1 MSSIEIKEFPIIM
14 HFNQNIKSTI
24 GLMVGLGIILL
35 ALVSFIMQMNLADL
49 FVWLEKVFSWSF
61 IFCYS
66 LLLIIGIYA
75 GAKVKTAV
83 NADYWYEVGI
93 QVSNGIATLALTFTL
108 LGISLGI
115 GSLGQQS
122 LTPDT
127 VHLIIGELTTHF
139 STAFM
144 TTVIGLPTA
153 NLIRAWVSLRA
164 IPNKQERD

>member
-1 MSSIEIKEFPIIM
+1 MSALEINSSTQIPKVS
-14 HFNQNIKSTI
+14 QNAKSTL
-24 GLMVGLGIILL
+24 GLMIGVGSILL
-35 ALVSFIMQMNLADL
+35 ALASFVMQMNLTDL
-49 FVWLEKVFSWSF
+49 FTWVEKVFSWSF

-66 LLLIIGIYA
+66 LLLALGIYA
-75 GAKVKTAV
+75 GAKVKTAK
-83 NADYWYEVGI
+83 NPNYWYEVGS

-122 LTPDT
+122 LTPES
-127 VHLIIGELTTHF
+127 VHLVIGELTTHF

-153 NLIRAWVSLRA
+153 NLMRAWVSLRA
-164 IPNKQERD
+164 IS

>member
-1 MSSIEIKEFPIIM
+1 MSSIEMKNVSLMFI
-14 HFNQNIKSTI
+14 FNQNIKSTL
-24 GLMVGLGIILL
+24 GLMIGFGVILL
-35 ALVSFIMQMNLADL
+35 ALVSFVMQMNLADL
-49 FVWLEKVFSWSF
+49 FVWLEKIFSWSF

-66 LLLIIGIYA
+66 LLLVIGIYA
-75 GAKVKTAV
+75 GVKVKTV
-83 NADYWYEVGI
+83 TNKEYWYEVGS

-122 LTPDT
+122 LTPNS
-127 VHLIIGELTTHF
+127 VHLVIGELTSHF

-164 IPNKQERD
+164 IPNEAD

>member
-1 MSSIEIKEFPIIM
+1 MSSIGVTSTQFM
-14 HFNQNIKSTI
+14 VRFSQNIKSTL
-24 GLMVGLGIILL
+24 GLMIGVGVILL
-35 ALVSFIMQMNLADL
+35 ALASFVMQMNLADL

-66 LLLIIGIYA
+66 VLLVIGIYA
-75 GAKVKTAV
+75 GAKVKTAT
-83 NADYWYEVGI
+83 NTEYWYEVGS

-122 LTPDT
+122 LTPES
-127 VHLIIGELTTHF
+127 VHLVIGELTTHF

-153 NLIRAWVSLRA
+153 NVVRAWVSLRA
-164 IPNKQERD
+164 IPNKPN

>member
-1 MSSIEIKEFPIIM
+1 MSSIGVTSTPFM
-14 HFNQNIKSTI
+14 VRFSQNIKSTL
-24 GLMVGLGIILL
+24 GLMIGVGFILL
-35 ALVSFIMQMNLADL
+35 ALASFVMQMNLADL

-66 LLLIIGIYA
+66 VLLVIGIYA
-75 GAKVKTAV
+75 GAKVKTAT
-83 NADYWYEVGI
+83 NTEYWYEVGS

-122 LTPDT
+122 LTPES
-127 VHLIIGELTTHF
+127 VHLVIGELTTHF

-153 NLIRAWVSLRA
+153 NVVRAWVSLRA
-164 IPNKQERD
+164 IPNKPN